1 MQMMVAA
8 ASMPTRM
15 VVERRGL
22 HHTHLSAE
30 CVVVV
35 LCTNLKR
42 HEVEYY
48 VAVHVGVQIR
58 SKLRHV
64 VAVRASLRP
73 SAPRQSRHKQLRA
86 ARGLIEYKDGV
97 EDGVTIS
104 AMCVCMCVCVCV
116 CVTIGEADNPYKVHR
131 LCDETDGIRS
141 SLLNGVRI
149 VWVSGVW
156 ACVCRV
162 RCLHAWSV
170 CGDEGACV
178 QPTHSNPRCV

>member
-22 HHTHLSAE
+22 HHTHLSTE

-156 ACVCRV
+156 AC
-162 RCLHAWSV
+162 
-170 CGDEGACV
+170 G
-178 QPTHSNPRCV
+178 